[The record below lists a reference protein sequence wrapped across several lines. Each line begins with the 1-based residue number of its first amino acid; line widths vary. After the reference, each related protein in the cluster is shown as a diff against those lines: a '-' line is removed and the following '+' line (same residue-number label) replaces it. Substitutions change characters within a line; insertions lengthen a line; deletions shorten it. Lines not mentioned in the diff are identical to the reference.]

1 MTIHYIALTGAL
13 AAQNALAAASNNIAN
28 VMTPGFTR
36 QGALFAAVGPFKGG
50 VGATGGGV
58 SVPALLRFSDGYK
71 NLQLWQSNSELGKYN
86 TSQPYTRQLEQ
97 VMGDDG
103 SSLNSGLDVFF
114 NALNAASVDPTSA
127 PLRQQVIT
135 SAQAMA
141 QRFNN
146 LNQVLN
152 DQRASVAQQRIASV
166 AQVNSLSAEI
176 ADLNEKI
183 AATRATGINPSSL
196 MDARDLK
203 IDTLSNLVG
212 LQVVE
217 QDDGSAS
224 VSLRSGVP
232 LVVGSLA
239 ASLST
244 VNNLDGSQTLKLTF
258 ASEAFTVT
266 STNLGGQL
274 GGLDEFERNVLM
286 PVVSDV
292 ATLAEEIANRVNTQM
307 AAGFAMDGT
316 PGTDLFQFDA
326 AATGM
331 LKVVDGVLGENL
343 AFSAD
348 PTKPGNSD
356 NLQALIG
363 LREQPLIVPGLGT
376 VRLGDV
382 YTQVVG
388 RLGSQNQQ
396 ARAAHDTSKTVRN
409 QAEES
414 WKSTSGVNTDEEAI
428 NIVQYQQM
436 YQANMKVLAVS
447 NELFDNTLAM
457 FG

>member
-1 MTIHYIALTGAL
+1 MTIHYTALSGAL
-13 AAQNALAAASNNIAN
+13 AAQTALAAASHNIAN

-50 VGATGGGV
+50 VAATGGGV

-71 NLQLWQSNSELGKYN
+71 NMQMWQSNAELGRYN
-86 TSQPYTRQLEQ
+86 TSQPYMRQLEQ

-135 SAQAMA
+135 SAEALA
-141 QRFNN
+141 QRFGN

-152 DQRASVAQQRIASV
+152 NQRSSVAQQRTASV

-203 IDTLSNLVG
+203 IDALSNLVG

-217 QDDGSAS
+217 QADGSAS

-232 LVVGSLA
+232 LVAGSLA
-239 ASLST
+239 ATLST
-244 VNNLDGSQTLKLTF
+244 VNNPDGSQTLKLAF
-258 ASEAFTVT
+258 ASESFTVT
-266 STNLGGQL
+266 NGNLGGQL
-274 GGLDEFERNVLM
+274 GGLDEFERTVLQ
-286 PVVSDV
+286 PVIDDV
-292 ATLAEEIANRVNTQM
+292 AALAEEIATRVNTQM

-326 AATGM
+326 ASTGL
-331 LKVVDGVLGENL
+331 LKVVDGLLGENL
-343 AFSAD
+343 AFSSD
-348 PTKPGNSD
+348 PTKPGNSE

-363 LREQPLIVPGLGT
+363 LRDQPLTMPSLGT

-382 YTQVVG
+382 YTQIVG
-388 RLGSQNQQ
+388 RLGTQNQQ
-396 ARAAHDTSKTVRN
+396 ARAAHDTAKTVRN

-447 NELFDNTLAM
+447 NELFDTTLAM